1 MANDD
6 KPDTEAPA
14 EKAPEAAAAQEQ
26 TTAHKSEPP
35 AVAKKSEPPA
45 AAAAEPAKKSE
56 PPAAAAAEPA
66 KKSEPPAAA
75 ASPAPTKPDEVGS
88 DGDGEPV
95 ADQAKPAA
103 LVPHEEAAHEDH
115 GLAHTMPIWM
125 LVAVLAALMFLTIL
139 TVSVTNYDLGS
150 EGNLVVGMVI
160 ATIKAGLVITFFMH
174 LLWDKKFHLI
184 LFLTAVLFVV
194 LFLSMSI
201 TDRGEYQG
209 NIDLYQSTTTSA
221 AAK

>member
-6 KPDTEAPA
+6 TPDTEASADADKQPKSQQGASEEQPPA
-14 EKAPEAAAAQEQ
+14 HQDDATAPNPKLEPTKQDAGDADERDSDASAPAPVAAAVAGG
-26 TTAHKSEPP
+26 H
-35 AVAKKSEPPA
+35 AVAH
-45 AAAAEPAKKSE
+45 
-56 PPAAAAAEPA
+56 
-66 KKSEPPAAA
+66 
-75 ASPAPTKPDEVGS
+75 G
-88 DGDGEPV
+88 
-95 ADQAKPAA
+95 
-103 LVPHEEAAHEDH
+103 EDH

-125 LVAVLAALMFLTIL
+125 LVAVLGALMLLTIL

-150 EGNLVVGMVI
+150 QGNLVVGMVI

-201 TDRGEYQG
+201 ADRGEYQG
-209 NIDLYQSTTTSA
+209 NIDLYQNTTSA

>member
-6 KPDTEAPA
+6 TPDTEASADKEPKSQQGPS
-14 EKAPEAAAAQEQ
+14 EEQ
-26 TTAHKSEPP
+26 PPAHKDDATAPNPKLEPTKQDEGDADERDP
-35 AVAKKSEPPA
+35 HSDESA
-45 AAAAEPAKKSE
+45 
-56 PPAAAAAEPA
+56 
-66 KKSEPPAAA
+66 
-75 ASPAPTKPDEVGS
+75 PAPVAAIA
-88 DGDGEPV
+88 GDGHS
-95 ADQAKPAA
+95 A
-103 LVPHEEAAHEDH
+103 LAAHAGGH

-125 LVAVLAALMFLTIL
+125 LVAVLGALMLLTIL

-150 EGNLVVGMVI
+150 QGNLVVGMVI

-209 NIDLYQSTTTSA
+209 NIDLYQNTTSA